1 MRKKSPFVVALA
13 LVLGLLMQPV
23 PASHATED
31 AAAINDEISTMQG
44 QVMRDTEIAS
54 IERMHIANIERNIAD
69 IQQSNQRRAE
79 QLMNESDPQRRQVIQ
94 EQIDG
99 WNRWIAND
107 MGNEL
112 NQRNQSLNTALTNIL
127 ENQRRISDAEN
138 RLVSQVQN
146 SLSNPNVSTEQQVR
160 NLEALNSAL
169 ENRVNVDL
177 FTTQRQIFTINALN
191 TQMGMLNPNSDL
203 YRSLNGAKQNLQV
216 VLDKTDQ
223 SYMLKSQ
230 ILQTQKAAVEN
241 LKALQTTTSTPS
253 VSEDKVVEDVRDA
266 TTKLSSE
273 IRENTSQIE
282 NIEASIK
289 ELTERLNS
297 FSPNDPTYSQTLA
310 SITVLKNSLNDL
322 EASKVDLA
330 LIAKAN
336 TDLVESVKD
345 ETVADRFV
353 EQITEKIS
361 ADQSSST
368 PAVVEVSKN
377 KKGKFLASFKI
388 ESNDSDPFA
397 LENDEIKELSLT
409 LKSSKREYKLKL
421 AGINDDITQWAF
433 DKRPVKGTYKLI
445 VEHAQS
451 EDEITVA
458 AKVVIK

>member
-1 MRKKSPFVVALA
+1 MRLKTTSITGLVVGMLINTSS
-13 LVLGLLMQPV
+13 VSF
-23 PASHATED
+23 ASED
-31 AAAINDEISTMQG
+31 TAAINDEISTMQA

-54 IERMHIANIERNIAD
+54 IERMYIANIERNIAD

-79 QLMNESDPQRRQVIQ
+79 QLMSETDPQRRQVIQ
-94 EQIDG
+94 EQLDG

-127 ENQRRISDAEN
+127 QNQSKISDAEN

-146 SLSNPNVSTEQQVR
+146 SLNDPNVSTEQQVR
-160 NLEALNSAL
+160 NIEALNAAL

-203 YRSLNGAKQNLQV
+203 YRSLTGAKQNLQV
-216 VLDKTDQ
+216 VLDKTAE
-223 SYMLKSQ
+223 SYVLKNQ
-230 ILQTQKAAVEN
+230 ILTAQKAAVEN
-241 LKALQTTTSTPS
+241 LKALQTTTTTPR
-253 VSEDKVVEDVRDA
+253 VTEDKVVEDVRDA

-273 IRENTSQIE
+273 IRENTTQIE

-310 SITVLKNSLNDL
+310 SINVLKNSLNDL

-330 LIAKAN
+330 LISKAN

-361 ADQSSST
+361 ADQSSSA

-397 LENDEIKELSLT
+397 LENDEIKELSLS

-421 AGINDDITQWAF
+421 AGIKDDVTQWAF
-433 DKRPVKGTYKLI
+433 DKRPVKGTYKLV

-451 EDEITVA
+451 DDEISIS

>member
-1 MRKKSPFVVALA
+1 MRKKSPFVVAL
-13 LVLGLLMQPV
+13 VVGLLMQPA
-23 PASHATED
+23 PTAYATED
-31 AAAINDEISTMQG
+31 AAAINDEISTMQA
-44 QVMRDTEIAS
+44 QIMRDTEIAS
-54 IERMHIANIERNIAD
+54 VERMYIYNIERNIAQ
-69 IQQSNQRRAE
+69 IQESNQRRSE
-79 QLMNESDPQRRQVIQ
+79 QLMSETDPQRRQVIQ

-99 WNRWIAND
+99 WDRWIRND
-107 MGNEL
+107 MGSEL
-112 NQRNQSLNTALTNIL
+112 NQRNQSLNSALTNIL
-127 ENQRRISDAEN
+127 ENQRRVTDAEN

-146 SLSNPNVSTEQQVR
+146 SLSDPNVSAEQQVR
-160 NLEALNSAL
+160 NIEALNTAL

-177 FTTQRQIFTINALN
+177 YTTQRQIFTMNAINAQMEMLN
-191 TQMGMLNPNSDL
+191 TNSEL
-203 YRSLNGAKQNLQV
+203 FRSLRGAKQNLQV
-216 VLDKTDQ
+216 VMDKTSE
-223 SYMLKSQ
+223 SYMLKNQ
-230 ILQTQKAAVEN
+230 ILSAQKSAVEN
-241 LKALQTTTSTPS
+241 LKSLQAESSTTTE
-253 VSEDKVVEDVRDA
+253 VQDKVVNDVRD
-266 TTKLSSE
+266 TSIKLASE
-273 IRENTSQIE
+273 VKANAAQIE
-282 NIEASIK
+282 SIEASIK

-310 SITVLKNSLNDL
+310 SINVLKNSLNDL

-353 EQITEKIS
+353 EQITEKIG

-397 LENDEIKELSLT
+397 LENDEIKELSLS

-421 AGINDDITQWAF
+421 AGIKDDVTQWAF

>member
-1 MRKKSPFVVALA
+1 MRKKSPFVVAL
-13 LVLGLLMQPV
+13 VVGLLMQPA
-23 PASHATED
+23 PTAYATED

-54 IERMHIANIERNIAD
+54 IERMHIANIERNIA
-69 IQQSNQRRAE
+69 QAQESNQRWAQ
-79 QLMNESDPQRRQVIQ
+79 QLAGETDPQRREYYQQ
-94 EQIDG
+94 QIDG

-107 MGNEL
+107 MSNEL

-146 SLSNPNVSTEQQVR
+146 SLSNPNVSPEQQVR
-160 NLEALNSAL
+160 NIEALNAAL

-177 FTTQRQIFTINALN
+177 YTTQRQQFTINALSA
-191 TQMGMLNPNSDL
+191 QMGMLSPNSDL
-203 YRSLNGAKQNLQV
+203 YRSLNGAKQNLQI
-216 VLDKTDQ
+216 VLDKTAE
-223 SYMLKSQ
+223 SYMLKNQ
-230 ILQTQKAAVEN
+230 ILTAQKAAVEN
-241 LKALQTTTSTPS
+241 LKTLQTVASTPTT
-253 VSEDKVVEDVRDA
+253 SEDKVVENVRD
-266 TTKLSSE
+266 TTSKLNSE
-273 IRENTSQIE
+273 IKDNSQQIASL
-282 NIEASIK
+282 EASIK
-289 ELTERLNS
+289 ELTEKLNS
-297 FSPNDPTYSQTLA
+297 FSVGDPTYDQTLA
-310 SITVLKNSLNDL
+310 SISVLKNSLNEL
-322 EASKVDLA
+322 ESSKLDLA
-330 LIAKAN
+330 LISKAN
-336 TDLVESVKD
+336 DELVQSVKD

-353 EQITEKIS
+353 EQITEKIG

-388 ESNDSDPFA
+388 ESDDADPLA

-421 AGINDDITQWAF
+421 AGIKEDVTQWAF